1 VTGTDT
7 HVVIVGG
14 GVAGLGCARV
24 LAGEKGVRV
33 TLLDRHNYH
42 QFQPLLYQV
51 ATSQLSSADIA
62 YSLRRGFVDDDN
74 VDVKLADVT
83 AVDTAAR
90 TVTTAAGGTYEAD
103 VLVLAAGAQANF
115 FNTPGAEEHAFPLYS
130 LADAERLRTR
140 ILSVFEHADRD
151 PALLDRGAL
160 NFVVVG
166 AGATGTEVAG
176 ALADMVHETM
186 TAEYHDLAVQA
197 ARIHLVDRGHV
208 VLNGFSDKAHAYAAR
223 VLQERGVLL
232 KLGTGVQAVAD
243 DRVELSDGSSILT
256 RCVVWGG
263 GLKAAPLAAASGLG
277 AGRGGRIDVGPDLTV
292 EGVEVVYLAGDIANI
307 PGPDG
312 RAFPQL
318 GSVALQSGQSI
329 GKNILREVG
338 GKPRVAFHYKDK
350 GIMGDDRARRGRRRG
365 RAAPPRAPR
374 PRRLRGLARRARGA
388 DERRPQPRRSLH
400 RLGLGLLLEDPRTA
414 AARPA
419 LGRRADRLGRRR
431 RRRQRRDPR
440 RGLTR
445 PEVGAVS
452 QTLSFA
458 MTNLEWARSQTAFT
472 LGFHIILAS
481 VGVRRWSK
489 VVAVAFA
496 VGAVTGR

>member
-1 VTGTDT
+1 MTENDT

-14 GVAGLGCARV
+14 GFAGLGCAKV

-51 ATSQLSSADIA
+51 ATSQLASADIA

-74 VDVKLADVT
+74 VDVKLADVIE
-83 AVDTAAR
+83 VDTAAR
-90 TVTTAAGGTYEAD
+90 TVTTAAGETYEAD

-115 FNTPGAEEHAFPLYS
+115 FNTPGADEHAFPLYS

-151 PALLDRGAL
+151 PSLLDRGAL

-166 AGATGTEVAG
+166 AGATGTEVSG

-186 TAEYHDLAVQA
+186 TAEYHDLAVHA

-223 VLQERGVLL
+223 ILEERGVLL
-232 KLGTGVQAVAD
+232 TLGTGVQEVTR
-243 DRVELSDGSSILT
+243 DRVTLSDGSVILT

-263 GLKAAPLAAASGLG
+263 GLKAAPLAAASGLR

-292 EGVEVVYLAGDIANI
+292 EGVDGVYVAGDIANI

-318 GSVALQSGQSI
+318 GSVALQSGQSV
-329 GKNILREVG
+329 GKNILREAA

-350 GIMGDDRARRGRRRG
+350 GIMAMIGRGAAVAEVGPHRHELHGPIAFAAWLGVHAALMSGVRNRVEAFVDWGWDYFSKTRGPQLLDQRSSASRIDWGDDNDADDQIIVEPD
-365 RAAPPRAPR
+365 AA
-374 PRRLRGLARRARGA
+374 GN
-388 DERRPQPRRSLH
+388 
-400 RLGLGLLLEDPRTA
+400 T
-414 AARPA
+414 
-419 LGRRADRLGRRR
+419 
-431 RRRQRRDPR
+431 
-440 RGLTR
+440 TR
-445 PEVGAVS
+445 
-452 QTLSFA
+452 
-458 MTNLEWARSQTAFT
+458 
-472 LGFHIILAS
+472 
-481 VGVRRWSK
+481 
-489 VVAVAFA
+489 
-496 VGAVTGR
+496 